1 LSRTIAERLIDIRE
15 AARDV
20 ADIVGAMDDGA
31 FHTLPNADRIA
42 YRALKNAL
50 SELGEAVKALPREL
64 TDRHPGVDW
73 CGFAGLRDVVAHGY
87 FGLRQDLL
95 WPIVR
100 DEVPQLLEAIEAE
113 INGLTRLDRSV
124 RAINRAHEAH

>member
-1 LSRTIAERLIDIRE
+1 LTRTVAERLTDIRE

-20 ADIVGAMDDGA
+20 IDIAGAMEDGA
-31 FHTLPNADRIA
+31 FHALPHADRIA

-50 SELGEAVKALPREL
+50 TELGEAVKALPPEV
-64 TDRHPGVDW
+64 TARHPNIDW
-73 CGFAGLRDVVAHGY
+73 RGFAGLRDVVSHGY

-100 DEVPQLLEAIEAE
+100 DEVPQLLAAAEAE
-113 INGLTRLDRSV
+113 LSS
-124 RAINRAHEAH
+124 

>member
-1 LSRTIAERLIDIRE
+1 LTRTVAERLSDIRE

-20 ADIVGAMDDGA
+20 IDIAGAMEDGA
-31 FHTLPNADRIA
+31 FRALPHADRIA

-50 SELGEAVKALPREL
+50 TELGEAVKALPPEV
-64 TDRHPGVDW
+64 TARHPHVEW
-73 CGFAGLRDVVAHGY
+73 RGFAGLRDVVSQGY

-100 DEVPQLLEAIEAE
+100 DEVPQLLGAVEAE
-113 INGLTRLDRSV
+113 MSG
-124 RAINRAHEAH
+124 

>member
-1 LSRTIAERLIDIRE
+1 MTRTLAERLTDIRE
-15 AARDV
+15 AARDLI
-20 ADIVGAMDDGA
+20 DIVGTTDAAA
-31 FHTLPNADRIA
+31 FFSLPSADRIA

-50 SELGEAVKALPREL
+50 SELGETVKTLPREV

-73 CGFAGLRDVVAHGY
+73 RGFAGLRDIVAHGY

-100 DEVPQLLEAIEAE
+100 DEVPRLLASVEAE
-113 INGLTRLDRSV
+113 LNKSG
-124 RAINRAHEAH
+124 

>member
-1 LSRTIAERLIDIRE
+1 MTRSLAERLGDIRE

-20 ADIVGAMDDGA
+20 VDIVGAMESHA
-31 FHTLPNADRIA
+31 FDALPHADRIA

-50 SELGEAVKALPREL
+50 SELGEAVKSLPREV
-64 TDRHPGVDW
+64 TEQYRDVDW
-73 CGFAGLRDVVAHGY
+73 RGFAGLRDVVSHGY

-100 DEVPQLLEAIEAE
+100 EEVPRLLEAVEAE
-113 INGLTRLDRSV
+113 LKTAPRSK
-124 RAINRAHEAH
+124 

>member
-1 LSRTIAERLIDIRE
+1 MSRTIAERLIDIRE

-20 ADIVGAMDDGA
+20 VDIVGAMDDGA
-31 FHTLPNADRIA
+31 FHVLPNADRIA

-64 TDRHPGVDW
+64 TDRHPDIDW
-73 CGFAGLRDVVAHGY
+73 RGFAGLRDVVAHGY

-100 DEVPQLLEAIEAE
+100 DEVPRLLEAIEAE
-113 INGLTRLDRSV
+113 INGL
-124 RAINRAHEAH
+124 A

>member
-1 LSRTIAERLIDIRE
+1 LADIRE

-20 ADIVGAMDDGA
+20 ADIVGAMDSDA
-31 FHTLPNADRIA
+31 FNALPNADRMA

-50 SELGEAVKALPREL
+50 SELGEAVKTLPREV
-64 TDRHPGVDW
+64 TERHAAVDW
-73 CGFAGLRDVVAHGY
+73 RGFAGLRDVVAHGY

-100 DEVPQLLEAIEAE
+100 EEMPRLLEAVEAE
-113 INGLTRLDRSV
+113 LKDAARS
-124 RAINRAHEAH
+124 

>member
-1 LSRTIAERLIDIRE
+1 LTRTVAERLTDIRE

-20 ADIVGAMDDGA
+20 VDIASAMEDGA
-31 FHTLPNADRIA
+31 FHALPHADRIA

-50 SELGEAVKALPREL
+50 TELGEAVKSLPPEV
-64 TDRHPGVDW
+64 TARHPNTDW
-73 CGFAGLRDVVAHGY
+73 RGFAGLRDVVSHGY

-100 DEVPQLLEAIEAE
+100 DEVPQLLAAVEAE
-113 INGLTRLDRSV
+113 LSS
-124 RAINRAHEAH
+124 

>member
-1 LSRTIAERLIDIRE
+1 MTRTAAERLLDIRE

-20 ADIVGAMDDGA
+20 VDIAGAMEDGA
-31 FHTLPNADRIA
+31 FHALPNADRIA

-50 SELGEAVKALPREL
+50 SELGEAVKALPREM
-64 TDRHPGVDW
+64 TDRHPTVDW
-73 CGFAGLRDVVAHGY
+73 RGFAGLRDIVSHGY

-100 DEVPQLLEAIEAE
+100 DEVPGLLAAVEAE
-113 INGLTRLDRSV
+113 LARGG
-124 RAINRAHEAH
+124 